1 MHYYQ
6 FNIGDYK
13 SHTDHLTNLEDL
25 GYRRLLDWL
34 YLHEKPLPLDESKI
48 SRLIRM
54 GENQEEISTVLNEFF
69 TKTDLGWVHLR
80 VEEEVLNF
88 KSKQDVARANGKKGG
103 RPKQKENPNETKPV
117 ILANQEGSGL
127 QANQKPLNTKQEPL
141 NKEIRE
147 KAKRFVPPQL
157 QNVIDYCNE
166 RANNVDA
173 NKFIDHYTSNGW
185 LVGKNKMKDW
195 KAAVRTWEKTSFK
208 QSGNTSHDD
217 WKQDLL
223 NSDYSHILGE

>member
-6 FNIGDYK
+6 FNIG
-13 SHTDHLTNLEDL
+13 N
-25 GYRRLLDWL
+25 YRRDTIYLSLLEHAVYRQLIDTYYLEEQPLCDDHARLMRTHCIRTKEEQLAMQNILADFFIHDKDAGL
-34 YLHEKPLPLDESKI
+34 YRHPDIDQHLEKYQEKSEKARKSANSRWKKSECNAKSIRTHSEGNANHKPLTINKEPITSIKESK
-48 SRLIRM
+48 
-54 GENQEEISTVLNEFF
+54 
-69 TKTDLGWVHLR
+69 
-80 VEEEVLNF
+80 
-88 KSKQDVARANGKKGG
+88 
-103 RPKQKENPNETKPV
+103 
-117 ILANQEGSGL
+117 
-127 QANQKPLNTKQEPL
+127 
-141 NKEIRE
+141 E

-166 RANNVDA
+166 RVNNVDA

-223 NSDYSHILGE
+223 NSDYSHILGD